1 MSVAQF
7 SNDLTKPGQQDE
19 PQESSNA
26 GMNAAL
32 ILAVLLS
39 LITVC
44 AGIYGPAVHHQLM
57 QSLQSAQSVGY

>member
-7 SNDLTKPGQQDE
+7 SKDLTKPGEKDE
-19 PQESSNA
+19 PKESSNA

-39 LITVC
+39 IFTVFV
-44 AGIYGPAVHHQLM
+44 GIYGPAVHHQLM
-57 QSLQSAQSVGY
+57 QSFPSTQSVGY